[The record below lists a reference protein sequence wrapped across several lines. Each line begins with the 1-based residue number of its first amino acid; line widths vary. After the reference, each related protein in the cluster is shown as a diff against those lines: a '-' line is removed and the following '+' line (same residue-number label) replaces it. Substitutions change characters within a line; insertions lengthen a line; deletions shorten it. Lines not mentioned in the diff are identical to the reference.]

1 MLSKS
6 HSQPFNPHT
15 VCTWQTLVTS
25 VSTSYRELKTQHAGL
40 QQETHSLRTAL
51 AEARLHNP
59 TPSPPARRKARRKAA
74 SGSARV
80 RTDAVDSSSS
90 QEAKVRAP
98 GAPASNN
105 SLKLTT
111 FSKHHQAVQVLEQ
124 LLAQEKGAHA
134 KLQATHQCVSAMCN
148 TV

>member
-1 MLSKS
+1 MLCTS
-6 HSQPFNPHT
+6 HSQPFYPHT

-51 AEARLHNP
+51 AEARLHNT
-59 TPSPPARRKARRKAA
+59 TPSPPARRKAA

-80 RTDAVDSSSS
+80 RTDAVDSRSS

-105 SLKLTT
+105 RLKLTT

-134 KLQATHQCVSAMCN
+134 KLQATHQCVSAICN